1 MFLNILIFWLRLF
14 VNALTL
20 GKANV
25 ENIGSPKTLATGLFG
40 TTYSILL
47 YKIRENKEIDIK
59 TLYNEYANI
68 IFAKYE

>member
-1 MFLNILIFWLRLF
+1 MIIG
-14 VNALTL
+14 T
-20 GKANV
+20 ANV
-25 ENIGSPKTLATGLFG
+25 SNIGSPRTLATGLFG

-59 TLYNEYANI
+59 TLYKEYANI